1 MKFRFSIILPV
12 YNVEKYLSACI
23 DSILNQTFKDYE
35 IILVDDGSKDS
46 SGAIC
51 DNYASKHNYVKVIH
65 KPNGGQSDAR
75 NVGLRAASGEYVFF
89 MDSDDLFYTDK
100 VLEKVA
106 SKTKNNPDV
115 VFHKHIKWFENTGTY
130 SKCDYDYD
138 ENIDG
143 QSFEEVLCKLID
155 NDAYG
160 NAAWKKFVRRELLVN
175 NGIEFQT
182 GISAEDND
190 WFYKVLMVM
199 HSVEL
204 IDEVFYVYRQREG
217 SVTHG
222 KSEKLFDNMMWIIE
236 KWAEIIKQPDKKN
249 GVKVISNDLAYQYC
263 NAIINFSQTSKT
275 KESFERLKKYKYLL
289 QYGNNPRVKS
299 FRSVTRLIDLKG
311 LVLVLSTY
319 GKLRK

>member
-1 MKFRFSIILPV
+1 MKFSIIIPV
-12 YNVEKYLSACI
+12 YNVEKYLPACL
-23 DSILNQTFKDYE
+23 DSILNQTYNDFE
-35 IILVDDGSKDS
+35 IVLVDDGSKDS

-51 DNYASKHNYVKVIH
+51 DEYASKNDSIKVIH
-65 KPNGGQSDAR
+65 QPNGGQSAAR
-75 NVGLRAASGEYVFF
+75 NTGLRAAIGEYVFF
-89 MDSDDLFYTDK
+89 VDSDDLLYTDK

-106 SKTKNNPDV
+106 AKTVNNPDAI
-115 VFHKHIKWFENTGTY
+115 FHKHIRWFEKTGNY
-130 SKCDYDYD
+130 SECDYSYD
-138 ENIDG
+138 ENTQG
-143 QSFEEVLCKLID
+143 KSFEDILCKLID

-160 NAAWKKFVRRELLVN
+160 NAAWKKFVRRELLVG

-190 WFYKVLMVM
+190 WFYKVLLVM

-236 KWAEIIKQPDKKN
+236 KWAEIIKQPDVKN
-249 GVKVISNDLAYQYC
+249 GIAVISNDLAYQYC
-263 NAIINFSQTSKT
+263 NAIINFSQTAKSN
-275 KESFERLKKYKYLL
+275 ESFERLKKYKYLL

>member
-1 MKFRFSIILPV
+1 MKKISIIIPV
-12 YNVEKYLSACI
+12 YNVEKYLPACL
-23 DSILNQTFKDYE
+23 DSILNQTYNDFE
-35 IILVDDGSKDS
+35 IVLVDDGSKDS
-46 SGAIC
+46 SGKIC
-51 DNYASKHNYVKVIH
+51 EEYALKNDSIKVIH
-65 KPNGGQSDAR
+65 QSNGGQSTAR
-75 NVGLRAASGEYVFF
+75 NTGLRAASGEYVFF
-89 MDSDDLFYTDK
+89 VDSDDLLYTDK

-106 SKTKNNPDV
+106 KKTVNKPDAI
-115 VFHKHIKWFENTGTY
+115 FHKHIRWFEKTGKYTE
-130 SKCDYDYD
+130 CDYSYD
-138 ENIDG
+138 ENTQG
-143 QSFEEVLCKLID
+143 QSFEDILCKLID

-160 NAAWKKFVRRELLVN
+160 NAAWKKFVRRDLLVDN
-175 NGIEFQT
+175 NIEFQT

-190 WFYKVLMVM
+190 WFYKVLLVM

-236 KWAEIIKQPDKKN
+236 KWAETVKISEVKN
-249 GVKVISNDLAYQYC
+249 GVAVISNDLAYQYC

-299 FRSVTRLIDLKG
+299 FRSVTRLIGLKG